1 MTGSH
6 PASNS
11 QLPGFPGRTL
21 ILQKIQRIVLA
32 GTPDLSGRMLN
43 GAGSLPHECGVPP
56 QCPVTPF
63 FGSIHVS
70 SCVNNLAW
78 FMLAPLS
85 RIRTIMKIKSINK
98 ELSDKRKV
106 AFRTEP
112 QIDAP
117 TLEQIRRLLQQSL
130 VLKGVG
136 VELTEGCLVVIHP
149 TFTPELARNVND
161 LLNAAENAV
170 RLAKE
175 DARKRAELEQTEKNN
190 AIQSASSAFGVPIE

>member
-1 MTGSH
+1 
-6 PASNS
+6 
-11 QLPGFPGRTL
+11 
-21 ILQKIQRIVLA
+21 
-32 GTPDLSGRMLN
+32 
-43 GAGSLPHECGVPP
+43 
-56 QCPVTPF
+56 
-63 FGSIHVS
+63 
-70 SCVNNLAW
+70 
-78 FMLAPLS
+78 MLAPLS

-149 TFTPELARNVND
+149 TFTPELAKNVND

-170 RLAKE
+170 RQSRE
-175 DARKRAELEQTEKNN
+175 DARKREELEQTAKKQ
-190 AIQSASSAFGVPIE
+190 AIMSAAGAFGVPVE

>member
-1 MTGSH
+1 M
-6 PASNS
+6 
-11 QLPGFPGRTL
+11 R
-21 ILQKIQRIVLA
+21 
-32 GTPDLSGRMLN
+32 
-43 GAGSLPHECGVPP
+43 
-56 QCPVTPF
+56 PF
-63 FGSIHVS
+63 SGSIHVS
-70 SCVNNLAW
+70 SCTNNLAW
-78 FMLAPLS
+78 FMLSPTS
-85 RIRTIMKIKSINK
+85 RIRTIMKLKSINK

-117 TLEQIRRLLQQSL
+117 VLEQIRRLLQQSL

-149 TFTPELARNVND
+149 TFTPELAKNVND

-175 DARKRAELEQTEKNN
+175 DARKRDELEQTAKNQ
-190 AIQSASSAFGVPIE
+190 AIMSAAGAFGVPVE

>member
-1 MTGSH
+1 
-6 PASNS
+6 
-11 QLPGFPGRTL
+11 
-21 ILQKIQRIVLA
+21 
-32 GTPDLSGRMLN
+32 ML
-43 GAGSLPHECGVPP
+43 V
-56 QCPVTPF
+56 
-63 FGSIHVS
+63 
-70 SCVNNLAW
+70 
-78 FMLAPLS
+78 PLS

-117 TLEQIRRLLQQSL
+117 VLEQIRRLLQQSL

-149 TFTPELARNVND
+149 TFTPELAKNVND

-175 DARKRAELEQTEKNN
+175 DARKRDELEQTAKNQ
-190 AIQSASSAFGVPIE
+190 AIMSAAGAFGVPVE